1 MKRFLQTSAFLLT
14 FLMAQSSLRAFPN
27 VTITNANFVTLEGP
41 IHHGLEVETNG
52 IVDPNLTYYEVQL
65 KPDTG
70 GLFPPWAIYSTK
82 VFPQDGRLINVP
94 YRNGILALRAETRY
108 CVRARGI
115 YGENASTWSE
125 RCGVTVPVVSGPDTD
140 TDGDGL
146 PDRREYAVGTDPRD
160 PDTDRDGRPDGV
172 EVAEGRDPHRDVIPQ
187 LILRTPTTIDF
198 GEGNA
203 FGGRRNQHQLIEIT
217 NVGEEIARIERIE
230 IGSVSPA
237 EAAGFFQL
245 GTYPREITPIPPQ
258 NRIFVPVSFIPRR
271 RGLASAQIQI
281 LTNNPDPL
289 PPIALRGTGVQIPDC
304 SVIPSSLD
312 FGEVPVSDQEVLVR
326 DITLANRLVPGD
338 TQPANADNTAWG
350 FTISTTNLGMAP
362 GLRGFVLAR
371 EEELTLP
378 VLFQHL
384 TPGDY
389 ESDLLVRSFHC
400 GTQRVHLTGR
410 AR

>member
-1 MKRFLQTSAFLLT
+1 MKRFLPAFGTLLT
-14 FLMAQSSLRAFPN
+14 VILSQSPLWAFPN

-52 IVDPNLTYYEVQL
+52 IIDPNLTYYEVQV

-70 GLFPPWAIYSTK
+70 GLFPPWTIYSTK
-82 VFPQDGRLINVP
+82 IFPHDGRIINVP

-115 YGENASTWSE
+115 YGENVTAWSE
-125 RCGVTVPVVSGPDTD
+125 RCGIIFPLPEGPDTD

-160 PDTDRDGRPDGV
+160 PDTDRDGRSDGV
-172 EVAEGRDPHRDVIPQ
+172 EVAEGTDPHRGVFPQ
-187 LILRTPTTIDF
+187 LVLRSPTTIDF

-203 FGGRRNQHQLIEIT
+203 FGSRRNQHQVIEIE
-217 NVGEEIARIERIE
+217 NVGEEPARIERIE
-230 IGSVSPA
+230 IGSVSPT

-245 GTYPREITPIPPQ
+245 GSYPREITHIPPQ

-271 RGLASAQIQI
+271 RGFASAQIQLI
-281 LTNNPDPL
+281 TNNPDPL

-304 SVIPSSLD
+304 SITPDHLD
-312 FGEVPVSDQEVLVR
+312 FGDVSVSDQEVLVR
-326 DITLANRLVPGD
+326 DVTLANRLRAGD
-338 TQPANADNTAWG
+338 TQPPNADNTPWG
-350 FTISTTNLGMAP
+350 FTISTTNLGMVP

-371 EEELTLP
+371 DEELTVP

-384 TPGDY
+384 TAGDY
-389 ESDLLVRSFHC
+389 DSFLEIRSFHC